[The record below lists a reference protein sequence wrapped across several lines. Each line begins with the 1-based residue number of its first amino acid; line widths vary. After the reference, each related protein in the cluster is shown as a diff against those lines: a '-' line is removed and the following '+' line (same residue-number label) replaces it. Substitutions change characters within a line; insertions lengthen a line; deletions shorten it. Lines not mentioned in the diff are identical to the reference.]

1 MKHPRTMI
9 GALSLSAAALVGLL
23 AHEGY
28 SERAIIPVAGDRP
41 TVGFGSTFRDDG
53 SPVRMG
59 DTITPPKAVAR
70 SYAHIARDEAGLKKC
85 VTAPMTQGEYDTLVD
100 FAYQYGVPTTCG
112 SSIVKLTNERRYKEA
127 CAGYLSYRYMT
138 SRTPIA
144 GYEVSQY
151 DAAGKPTRW
160 RFDCAT
166 PGNRVCYGVWTR
178 SQDRQRRCLE
188 AQP

>member
-1 MKHPRTMI
+1 MTTKRNTI
-9 GALSLSAAALVGLL
+9 AALSLSAAALVGLL

-28 SERAIIPVAGDRP
+28 SDRAIIPVAGDRP

-70 SYAHIARDEAGLKKC
+70 SYAHIAKDEAGIKAC
-85 VTAPMTQGEYDTLVD
+85 VTAPLTQGEYDTMVD
-100 FAYQYGVPTTCG
+100 FAYQYGVPTLCK
-112 SSIVKLTNERRYKEA
+112 SSMVREANAGRYKEA
-127 CAGYLSYRYMT
+127 CDAYLLYKRVAGC
-138 SRTPIA
+138 
-144 GYEVSQY
+144 
-151 DAAGKPTRW
+151 
-160 RFDCAT
+160 DCSIRAN
-166 PGNRVCYGVWTR
+166 GCYGVWTR

>member
-70 SYAHIARDEAGLKKC
+70 SYAHIAKDEAGIKRC
-85 VTAPMTQGEYDTLVD
+85 VTAPLTQGEYDTMVD
-100 FAYQYGVPTTCG
+100 FAYQYGVPTLCK
-112 SSIVKLTNERRYKEA
+112 SSMVREANAGNYRAACDAYLLYKRV
-127 CAGYLSYRYMT
+127 AGR
-138 SRTPIA
+138 
-144 GYEVSQY
+144 
-151 DAAGKPTRW
+151 
-160 RFDCAT
+160 DCSIRAN
-166 PGNRVCYGVWTR
+166 GCYGVWTR

>member
-1 MKHPRTMI
+1 MKHPRTTI

-28 SERAIIPVAGDRP
+28 SDRAIIPVAGDRP

-70 SYAHIARDEAGLKKC
+70 SYAHIAKDEAGIKRC
-85 VTAPMTQGEYDTLVD
+85 VTAPLTQGEYDTMVD
-100 FAYQYGVPTTCG
+100 FAYQYGVPTLCK
-112 SSIVKLTNERRYKEA
+112 SSMVREANAGNYRAACDAYLLYKRV
-127 CAGYLSYRYMT
+127 AGR
-138 SRTPIA
+138 
-144 GYEVSQY
+144 
-151 DAAGKPTRW
+151 
-160 RFDCAT
+160 DCSIRAN
-166 PGNRVCYGVWTR
+166 GCYGVWTR

>member
-1 MKHPRTMI
+1 MI
-9 GALSLSAAALVGLL
+9 KRNAIAALSLSAAALVGLL

-28 SERAIIPVAGDRP
+28 SDRAIIPVAGDRP

-70 SYAHIARDEAGLKKC
+70 SYAHIARDEAGIKAC
-85 VTAPMTQGEYDTLVD
+85 VTAPLAQGEYDTMVD
-100 FAYQYGVPTTCG
+100 FAYQYGVPTLCK
-112 SSIVKLTNERRYKEA
+112 SSIVRHANAGRYKEA
-127 CAGYLSYRYMT
+127 CDAYLLYKRVAGR
-138 SRTPIA
+138 
-144 GYEVSQY
+144 
-151 DAAGKPTRW
+151 
-160 RFDCAT
+160 DCSIRAN
-166 PGNRVCYGVWTR
+166 GCYGVWTR

>member
-1 MKHPRTMI
+1 MTTKRNAI
-9 GALSLSAAALVGLL
+9 AALSLSAAALVGLL

-28 SERAIIPVAGDRP
+28 SDRAIIPVAGDRP

-70 SYAHIARDEAGLKKC
+70 SYAHIAKDEAGIKRC
-85 VTAPMTQGEYDTLVD
+85 VTAPLTQGEYDTMVD
-100 FAYQYGVPTTCG
+100 FAYQYGVPTLCK
-112 SSIVKLTNERRYKEA
+112 SSIVRHANAGRYKEA
-127 CAGYLSYRYMT
+127 CDAYLLYKRVAGR
-138 SRTPIA
+138 
-144 GYEVSQY
+144 
-151 DAAGKPTRW
+151 
-160 RFDCAT
+160 DCSIRAN
-166 PGNRVCYGVWTR
+166 GCYGVWTR

>member
-1 MKHPRTMI
+1 MKHPRTTI

-28 SERAIIPVAGDRP
+28 TDRAIIPVAGDRP

-53 SPVRMG
+53 SPVRLG

-70 SYAHIARDEAGLKKC
+70 SYAHIARDEAGIKAC
-85 VTAPMTQGEYDTLVD
+85 VTAPLTQGEYDTMVD
-100 FAYQYGVPTTCG
+100 FAYQYGVPTACR
-112 SSIVKLTNERRYKEA
+112 SSIVKFTNEHRYKEA
-127 CAGYLSYRYMT
+127 CDAYLLF
-138 SRTPIA
+138 
-144 GYEVSQY
+144 
-151 DAAGKPTRW
+151 
-160 RFDCAT
+160 RFVAKRDCSIRSN
-166 PGNRVCYGVWTR
+166 GCYGVWTR

>member
-1 MKHPRTMI
+1 MKHPRTTI

-28 SERAIIPVAGDRP
+28 TDRAIIPVAGDRP

-53 SPVRMG
+53 SPVRLG

-70 SYAHIARDEAGLKKC
+70 SYAHIARDEAGIKAC
-85 VTAPMTQGEYDTLVD
+85 VTAPLTQGEYDTMVD
-100 FAYQYGVPTTCG
+100 FAYQYGVPTLCK
-112 SSIVKLTNERRYKEA
+112 SSIVREA
-127 CAGYLSYRYMT
+127 N
-138 SRTPIA
+138 
-144 GYEVSQY
+144 
-151 DAAGKPTRW
+151 AGKYRTSCDAYLLYKRVAG
-160 RFDCAT
+160 RDCSIRAN
-166 PGNRVCYGVWTR
+166 GCYGVWMR